1 MMRGLKYPTFSRT
14 ALDKWEWQ
22 EDAVDVASISIQ
34 NSDFHSLI
42 KPEPLWP
49 AECNYTVWNEWNL
62 SKHMSEAGT
71 DQCHLELIETT
82 QTPLQRKISILVG
95 GTELLLL
102 QRKLNLPN
110 IIRGKEYICIILTT
124 KQWLE
129 GEDSCG
135 LPLWAAMPLMF
146 FEWEVSVHLI
156 FSAFCARNRSTL
168 GNLWGVNAF
177 FLESSR

>member
-34 NSDFHSLI
+34 NSDFRSLI

-49 AECNYTVWNEWNL
+49 AECNHTVWNEWNL

-110 IIRGKEYICIILTT
+110 IIRGKEYIYALFLQQSSGLKRKTLVVYLCELQCHWCSLNGRFLFIWYFQLFVPETEAPWET
-124 KQWLE
+124 
-129 GEDSCG
+129 CG
-135 LPLWAAMPLMF
+135 GWM
-146 FEWEVSVHLI
+146 H
-156 FSAFCARNRSTL
+156 
-168 GNLWGVNAF
+168 
-177 FLESSR
+177 SS